1 MTPLVSVKMVPLIS
15 QLRKPEPLF
24 LACKAD
30 AASIS
35 LGTFFRAL
43 PNFNLIRPA
52 DAEEVLGAWEV
63 AIESNQTPTLMCLT
77 RQPVP
82 LLDDSDRS
90 KVHLGA
96 YPVFSNY
103 STSEDPEL
111 VLIASGSEVAPT
123 VEAAKRLSTY
133 RVRVVSM
140 PIQSLFDRQPASY
153 RREVLATGKA
163 LAVGIEAWGSYG
175 WARYAHASLSM
186 HTFGLSAPQAT
197 LFELFGFGVNTI
209 VEKVSAFVEGR
220 KGKNGVVVLPDVGE
234 FEELLLGYAKQ
245 HAGPH
250 VH

>member
-1 MTPLVSVKMVPLIS
+1 MLLLDAACLRCKVSVSLVSGPMTPVKMVPLIS

-24 LACKAD
+24 LTCKAD

-63 AIESNQTPTLMCLT
+63 TPTLMCLT

-82 LLDDSDRS
+82 LLDNSGRS

-96 YPVFSNY
+96 YPVFVNY
-103 STSEDPEL
+103 STSDDPEL
-111 VLIASGSEVAPT
+111 VLIASGSEVAAT
-123 VEAAKRLSTY
+123 VEAAKRLSAY
-133 RVRVVSM
+133 CVRVVSM
-140 PIQSLFDRQPASY
+140 PVQSLFDRQPALY

-186 HTFGLSAPQAT
+186 HTFGLSARRPRC
-197 LFELFGFGVNTI
+197 L
-209 VEKVSAFVEGR
+209 SC
-220 KGKNGVVVLPDVGE
+220 
-234 FEELLLGYAKQ
+234 LGL
-245 HAGPH
+245 G
-250 VH
+250 